1 MIKMA
6 KRDRF
11 RLPVGMAGL
20 IRYPEETKDQLKV
33 KPKYVIA
40 FCLVLALIELLL
52 KIMAVI

>member
-1 MIKMA
+1 MA